1 VSRVGGHK
9 AISLLS
15 TVDFAN
21 VSAVISIKRFGGQG
35 FPNIFSTGIDSCV
48 SLGLSSFAAD
58 VSRATQLKRRNNNDT
73 KRLLIA
79 DMPAIL
85 QKKRCLLPRTEVA
98 LKLIQVFCVLLAS

>member
-1 VSRVGGHK
+1 M
-9 AISLLS
+9 
-15 TVDFAN
+15 
-21 VSAVISIKRFGGQG
+21 
-35 FPNIFSTGIDSCV
+35 

-85 QKKRCLLPRTEVA
+85 QKKTLFAAENRSGVKTDTSVLCSVGVIKRYARNLLRRCRHFQTL
-98 LKLIQVFCVLLAS
+98 C